1 MGPLW
6 FMRAGSRFGV
16 HFFESAV
23 CIESIVDVVYGC
35 SAVFEDCTFGVA
47 KCESMASMLCS

>member
-16 HFFESAV
+16 HFFESAF
-23 CIESIVDVVYGC
+23 CIESIVKAIYKR
-35 SAVFEDCTFGVA
+35 SPVFDDC
-47 KCESMASMLCS
+47 ASGDEGETLR

>member
-1 MGPLW
+1 
-6 FMRAGSRFGV
+6 MRAGSRFGV
-16 HFFESAV
+16 NFFESAV